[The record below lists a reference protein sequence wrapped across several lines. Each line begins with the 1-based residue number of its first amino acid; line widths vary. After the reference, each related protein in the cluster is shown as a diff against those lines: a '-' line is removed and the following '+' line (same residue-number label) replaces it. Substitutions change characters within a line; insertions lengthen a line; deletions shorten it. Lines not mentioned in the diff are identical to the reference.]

1 MTGGLAWAATLFA
14 AHGVERVVHPLD
26 HVEGV
31 HDPPRVGA
39 AARVLSLAKGTVIIK
54 GSKLN
59 QSCFKNMLYG
69 SSIKT
74 IKLSGQS
81 SSVKAKYRSWIR
93 AASGSVRVI

>member
-1 MTGGLAWAATLFA
+1 MRGSFRESPELTTI
-14 AHGVERVVHPLD
+14 
-26 HVEGV
+26 
-31 HDPPRVGA
+31 
-39 AARVLSLAKGTVIIK
+39 IIK

-59 QSCFKNMLYG
+59 QACFKNMLYE

-93 AASGSVRVI
+93 AAGGCVRVI